1 MLTNR
6 QRRSDFGAHKWDFG
20 LQKRRFKTQK
30 LRFYFAIFLHPMK
43 INALKTPDFGIK
55 IFDIIAFTSFAL
67 HFPRN
72 RLPKCQNQE
81 DFRPRNALLNKIF
94 SNKLRIIA

>member
-1 MLTNR
+1 MR
-6 QRRSDFGAHKWDFG
+6 GPDFGLSKWDFG
-20 LQKRRFKTQK
+20 PQRRRFKTQK

-72 RLPKCQNQE
+72 RLANVKSRRTSDRE
-81 DFRPRNALLNKIF
+81 TRF
-94 SNKLRIIA
+94 